1 MPIINFSHFYPK
13 LATLRGREI
22 VPITQARLLQT
33 FVVDLA
39 DLSAEFLDYD
49 TAAGTYQL
57 PTKGKFLLLI
67 FLKPGGVDL
76 FTTLR
81 RWTPEKERFY
91 TQKTGEIF
99 YISLQQPAKQ

>member
-1 MPIINFSHFYPK
+1 MPIIKFSHFYPK
-13 LATLRGREI
+13 LATTLGREI
-22 VPITQARLLQT
+22 VPITQARLLQVL
-33 FVVDLA
+33 VVDIA

-57 PTKGKFLLLI
+57 PTKGKFILLI

-81 RWTPEKERFY
+81 RWTREKERLY
-91 TQKTGEIF
+91 IKNTGEIF
-99 YISLQQPAKQ
+99 YISL